1 MLDHIRE
8 LTASDGAKIFYRVLR
23 GEAPRRVIVLLHGMA
38 SNLTRW
44 SEFVEQTALKE
55 SWDLLRPD
63 LRGNGRSI
71 FRNCITRE
79 AWCDDIVAILDAEGY
94 TQAVLVGHCLG
105 ANLAIQFAARHPT
118 RVAGLVLIEP
128 LFPATFAGALKKIQP
143 YARLLDV
150 LIACIRFLNRL
161 GFSRRYF
168 PQLNLQELDQE
179 TRALM
184 ASTGRPDALLKRYA
198 SLWFD
203 LRFLPTAAYL
213 QSLRELL
220 RPLPSLA
227 DSLVPKLFL
236 FSKGRL
242 YSDQEAARKQ
252 CALFANTETRAL
264 DAHHWI
270 PTEKP
275 HELRETLERWCQDH
289 FSSMPK
295 GAIA

>member
-1 MLDHIRE
+1 MLDYIRE
-8 LTASDGAKIFYRVLR
+8 LTTNDNAKLFYRVLR
-23 GEAPRRVIVLLHGMA
+23 EESPKRVLVLLHGMA

-71 FRNCITRE
+71 FRGSITRE
-79 AWCDDIVAILDAEGY
+79 AWCDDLAAMLDAEGY
-94 TQAVLVGHCLG
+94 SQAVLVGHCLG
-105 ANLAIQFAARHPT
+105 ASIAIQFAARHPT
-118 RVAGLVLIEP
+118 RVAGLILIEP
-128 LFPATFAGALKKIQP
+128 LFPETFVGALRKIQP
-143 YARLLDV
+143 YTGLLDA
-150 LIACIRFLNRL
+150 LIGCIRFLNRL

-198 SLWFD
+198 SFWSD

-236 FSKGRL
+236 FSKGTL
-242 YSDQEAARKQ
+242 YSDQATARKQ

-275 HELRETLERWCQDH
+275 HELRETIERWCQDH
-289 FSSMPK
+289 FPSRPK